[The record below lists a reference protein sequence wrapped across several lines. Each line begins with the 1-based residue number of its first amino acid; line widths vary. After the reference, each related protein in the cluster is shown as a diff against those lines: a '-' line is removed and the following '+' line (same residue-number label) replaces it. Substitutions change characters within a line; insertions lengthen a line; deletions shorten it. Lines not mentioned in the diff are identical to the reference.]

1 MVCWWG
7 RSRGV
12 WQTQGRAES
21 KTCFHEFVWPFFRT
35 PPPPPRVSQW
45 QERRGANVVTPVK
58 WAQRTEESKGGLG
71 LGGAV
76 CGVVWAEA
84 NFWVRDLSEREIR
97 DLVWS
102 ETEDTEDTR
111 AAHDGD
117 IPGGWHV
124 MARDQCTVSRSQ
136 IRSWLTGICC
146 LYKQLAAVV
155 WKLNIGPCCHPDV
168 LIADTQ
174 THWVKQR
181 SLIDSILT
189 PELR

>member
-1 MVCWWG
+1 MYINCCWEEGVEDG
-7 RSRGV
+7 RP
-12 WQTQGRAES
+12 RAES

-45 QERRGANVVTPVK
+45 QDRRGANVVTPEM

-76 CGVVWAEA
+76 CCGLRPTSGSEI
-84 NFWVRDLSEREIR
+84 WVREIR

-111 AAHDGD
+111 AAHGD
-117 IPGGWHV
+117 IPGGWYV
-124 MARDQCTVSRSQ
+124 MGRDQCTVSRSL

-155 WKLNIGPCCHPDV
+155 WKLNIGPRCHPDV

-174 THWVKQR
+174 RHWARQR